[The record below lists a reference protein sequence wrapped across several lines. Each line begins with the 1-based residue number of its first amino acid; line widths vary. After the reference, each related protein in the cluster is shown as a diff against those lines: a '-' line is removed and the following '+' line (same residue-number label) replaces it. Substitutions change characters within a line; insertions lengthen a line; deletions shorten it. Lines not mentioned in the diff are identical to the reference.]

1 MRHVR
6 ILFCL
11 IMKTHCTLRSRGVNT
26 SSEIRRPLRRDSCAF
41 PAEITP
47 RHPTTAA
54 AELIRPP
61 FVLHL
66 SLCANA
72 KSVTGHSRYA
82 TRIDSDESIR
92 VSRQCGICACV
103 SARWSVC
110 WWLGCKWIPEVI
122 QCCDSPP
129 PPPPPPGRTT
139 ASYILQQR
147 QVCTLALFLARH
159 QLPVS
164 SLTSVCVSNV
174 GTIKRKPEEWARG
187 LPVVHLRY
195 I

>member
-72 KSVTGHSRYA
+72 KSVTGHSWYA

-122 QCCDSPP
+122 QCCDSSPP
-129 PPPPPPGRTT
+129 
-139 ASYILQQR
+139 SLQGEQR
-147 QVCTLALFLARH
+147 RVTFYSKDRFAHSHCSWPVTSFLFPAR
-159 QLPVS
+159 LP
-164 SLTSVCVSNV
+164 CAC
-174 GTIKRKPEEWARG
+174 PMWEQ
-187 LPVVHLRY
+187 
-195 I
+195 

>member
-26 SSEIRRPLRRDSCAF
+26 SSEIRRPLRRDSCAL

-92 VSRQCGICACV
+92 VSRRRGICACV

-110 WWLGCKWIPEVI
+110 WWLQMNTRG
-122 QCCDSPP
+122 DSVLWFFPP
-129 PPPPPPGRTT
+129 LPPGRTT

-164 SLTSVCVSNV
+164 SSTSVCVSNV